1 MKTGKGAVDGL
12 RVKGALYRPGDVV
25 ELPASYKG
33 SAWLEP
39 LEAEPKAVAAPSSV
53 EAPGVEEPVG
63 VPFEPEKPRRVRKAK
78 SVSV

>member
-39 LEAEPKAVAAPSSV
+39 LEVEPKVEAAPSSI
-53 EAPGVEEPVG
+53 EAPEPVA
-63 VPFEPEKPRRVRKAK
+63 VPFEPEKPKRSRKAK
-78 SVSV
+78 SASL